1 MSATKQHATPLQE
14 GEQII
19 EREITGFVKWYN
31 GERGYGFVTCDDGR
45 DVFVHHTGLATKG
58 FAKPT
63 EGQRVAF
70 DIANGTRGLKAV
82 NLDLS

>member
-1 MSATKQHATPLQE
+1 MNGTQQRATALQE

-19 EREITGFVKWYN
+19 EREITGAMKWYD
-31 GERGYGFVTCDDGR
+31 GTRGFGFVTCDDGR

-63 EGQRVAF
+63 EGQRVTF
-70 DIANGTRGLKAV
+70 DIANGKRGLKAV
-82 NLDLS
+82 NLTID